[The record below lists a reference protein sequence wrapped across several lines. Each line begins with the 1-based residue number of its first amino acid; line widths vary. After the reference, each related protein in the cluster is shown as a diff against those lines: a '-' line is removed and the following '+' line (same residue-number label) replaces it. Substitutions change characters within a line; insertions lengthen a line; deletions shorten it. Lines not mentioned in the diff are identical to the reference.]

1 MSLSAKSGKRRAVY
15 ATLALAGLGA
25 VASLLMVIGSEEP
38 AEAQTSGASKIVFA
52 SNRTTGTGVDNP
64 TGDLEIFSIN
74 PDGTGLKQITKNEVI
89 DKEPALSP
97 DGRRI
102 AYSSLDETPDPKHD
116 PAQPPDEEI
125 YIINADGTGKL
136 NITDAPNGDRLNP
149 TGDTN
154 DSDDSAPDWSPAPL
168 LGGLEIAYT
177 NREHLRNFEIYAIFI
192 NNTFGVTKIN
202 LTNNI
207 SQDFRPDY
215 SPDGK
220 KIAFTRFEQ
229 PGLDMEIFAMD
240 TDPNTNDAV
249 NLTRNSNGGQ
259 YCFENVPP
267 NCIHD
272 FRPRYS
278 PDGTKIVYD
287 SFGEGNSN
295 PEGDFEIYVMN
306 AQDGSRKVNLTKNS
320 TDDLMPDHSPS
331 GTKIV
336 YTKLSTNT
344 WVKNNRD
351 GRFAMSP
358 TSEPGKLVKMD
369 ANGTNKT
376 AISNTPN
383 TFINQ
388 SPDWG
393 RAAR

>member
-1 MSLSAKSGKRRAVY
+1 MSLSEKSGKRWAVY
-15 ATLALAGLGA
+15 TSLTLAGLGA
-25 VASLLMVIGSEEP
+25 VASLLMVIGSEQP
-38 AEAQTSGASKIVFA
+38 AEAQTSGAGKIVFA

-116 PAQPPDEEI
+116 PTQPADEEI

-154 DSDDSAPDWSPAPL
+154 DSDDSAPAWSPTPL

-177 NREHLRNFEIYAIFI
+177 NRERLRNFEIYVILI
-192 NNTFGVTKIN
+192 NNTFGKTKIN
-202 LTNNI
+202 LTNDI
-207 SQDFRPDY
+207 SQDFRPNY

-220 KIAFTRFEQ
+220 KIAFTRFESQ
-229 PGLDMEIFAMD
+229 SQDMEIFAMD
-240 TDPNTNDAV
+240 TNANTNDAV
-249 NLTRNSNGGQ
+249 NLTNNSIGGQ
-259 YCFENVPP
+259 YCYQNVPP

-272 FRPRYS
+272 YRPRYS

-287 SFGEGNSN
+287 SFGESNSN
-295 PEGDFEIYVMN
+295 PEGDFEVYVMN
-306 AQDGSRKVNLTKNS
+306 AQDGSRNVNLTKNS
-320 TDDLMPDHSPS
+320 TDDLMPDYSP
-331 GTKIV
+331 GGIMIV
-336 YTKLSTNT
+336 YTGLSTT
-344 WVKNNRD
+344 IWKGD
-351 GRFAMSP
+351 GRSVLSP
-358 TSEPGKLVKMD
+358 TSEPGRLFTMS
-369 ANGTNKT
+369 AAGTNKT
-376 AISNTPN
+376 GLPNTTN